1 MEEHGGITGGVIP
14 VQFFQL
20 QWLEWIWLFLANL
33 NVIFTS
39 CCPNFIRNEIY
50 SLVNIYIKFTFE
62 KGKFLLKEEF
72 FILECWI
79 GLWWNFSSV
88 KGVYILLKSNSGLK
102 KYFSRKMRNDQI
114 FSRKWKSNNE
124 YTKFFQESE
133 KSNPKTRSGGK
144 ASRVKIFQNCT
155 VYRQH
160 EDL

>member
-79 GLWWNFSSV
+79 GLWWNFSRSIHFTFEKV
-88 KGVYILLKSNSGLK
+88 IQV
-102 KYFSRKMRNDQI
+102 
-114 FSRKWKSNNE
+114 WKSIFQE
-124 YTKFFQESE
+124 KWEMTRFFQESE
-133 KSNPKTRSGGK
+133 NQTMNIPNFFKK
-144 ASRVKIFQNCT
+144 VKNLIP
-155 VYRQH
+155 RPAR
-160 EDL
+160 EAKPRG